1 VTAPLDAT
9 LRPASA
15 ADLPLLTRML
25 ACAADW
31 RPDAEV
37 RSGEDVLA
45 DPHLR
50 RYVEGW
56 PRAGDAGVVAL
67 DGANRPLGASWYRVF
82 SESEPGYGFVD
93 AATPELSIAVEAT
106 SRGRGVGEALL
117 RELVRV
123 ARVRGA
129 GALSLSVEPD
139 NPARRLYEKAGF
151 EPIDAHADACADG
164 PGSVTM
170 RLVLGP

>member
-1 VTAPLDAT
+1 MTAPLAVT

-25 ACAADW
+25 AYAADW
-31 RPDAEV
+31 RPGAEV
-37 RSGEDVLA
+37 RSDEDVLG

-50 RYVEGW
+50 RYVQGW

-67 DGANRPLGASWYRVF
+67 DRSGGPLGASWYRVF

-93 AATPELSIAVEAT
+93 AATPELSIAVEPT

-117 RELVRV
+117 RELVRI
-123 ARVRGA
+123 ARVRGV
-129 GALSLSVEPD
+129 GAVSLSVEPD
-139 NPARRLYEKAGF
+139 NPARHLYEKVGF
-151 EPIDAHADACADG
+151 EPVA
-164 PGSVTM
+164 PGAPDVDPAASLTM
-170 RLVLGP
+170 RLDLA